1 MSALPNSPP
10 RNADVHHRWFAAGR
24 ERTRTTAIQGT
35 HLTHLSA
42 SIKTLSAKRLT
53 SNRRKLQFATAQ
65 PVHARRAT
73 LPVAH
78 HVMLKSP

>member
-35 HLTHLSA
+35 HLSA
-42 SIKTLSAKRLT
+42 SIKTVSVKRLT
-53 SNRRKLQFATAQ
+53 PNRRKLQFAGAQ

-73 LPVAH
+73 LPVAQQ
-78 HVMLKSP
+78 VMLKSP